1 MDIQGCSRAREMKYA
16 RTVDLYWHLTSL
28 VGQVWEEKDFS
39 SEEHFIHLKEI
50 KWRLRIK
57 NKKYD
62 AIAKDV

>member
-1 MDIQGCSRAREMKYA
+1 MKYA

-39 SEEHFIHLKEI
+39 SEEHFKHLKEI